1 MIKNNTSTIILG
13 LIMLVGFY
21 LLYDSQDSTEQRLMA
36 LEKQLSDLEGKI
48 DTRIE
53 EEIVNNLQ
61 LEVSDYQELNVV
73 TKDTED
79 FTEELNNRIEEN
91 KKNLETLHNDALP
104 LDSDSLLKNLLDM
117 PKTEEII
124 KLGVDTID
132 TQDVSEPL
140 DTLCYGLPEKYK
152 IINFSRNGARLRDRG
167 RPGSK
172 LVSIKDTLNYD
183 GFKYV
188 LLEVNSTQGYML
200 FMDINNSVQKD
211 CYFFKD

>member
-1 MIKNNTSTIILG
+1 MIKNNASTIILS
-13 LIMLVGFY
+13 LIMLIGFY
-21 LLYDSQDSTEQRLMA
+21 LLYDSQDSTEQKLIV
-36 LEKQLSDLEGKI
+36 LEKQLSDLEVKI
-48 DTRIE
+48 DSRTG
-53 EEIVNNLQ
+53 EEIANNLQ
-61 LEVSDYQELNVV
+61 VEVSDYQELNLV

-117 PKTEEII
+117 PNGMTEEII

-132 TQDVSEPL
+132 SQYISEPL

-152 IINFSRNGARLRDRG
+152 IINFSRNGVRLRDRG
-167 RPGSK
+167 RPDSK
-172 LVSIKDTLNYD
+172 LASIKDTLNYD

-188 LLEVNSTQGYML
+188 LLEVNSYQGYML
-200 FMDINNSVQKD
+200 LMDINNQKD